1 MTRETGSDGGCGMQH
16 VRSVERAFA
25 VLEHMAD
32 SGGSVTVSQ
41 LSKSLGVSMAGTY
54 RMLRTMVTLGYG
66 RQLSDRSY
74 TLGARLIRLGEGAI
88 GQHMSAARP
97 ALASAV
103 LQLGETATL
112 AMLDGDTIVY
122 TLQVQSPHA
131 LRSNVE
137 IRTPAPAHE
146 TGAGRVLLAQLTDD
160 QLRQSLARARSPNPR
175 TSDGAYNQR
184 IDSTIRQIRAAGYS
198 IDEGDH
204 ELGMR
209 CYTVPIPGAGRPFV
223 ISVAGPIE
231 RLGNGSEGRAITVL
245 RETAEKISE
254 GFKPAPSPKA
264 IRPQPR
270 GPGVPGRCP
279 VEQP

>member
-1 MTRETGSDGGCGMQH
+1 MGASSFMTRGTGSDGSHGIQH

-25 VLEHMAD
+25 VLEHIAD

-41 LSKSLGVSMAGTY
+41 LSKSLGTSMAGTH

-74 TLGARLIRLGEGAI
+74 ALGPKLIRLGEGAI

-103 LQLGETATL
+103 RRLGETVTL

-137 IRTPAPAHE
+137 IRKPAPAHE
-146 TGAGRVLLAQLTDD
+146 TGAGRVLLAQLEDD
-160 QLRQSLARARSPNPR
+160 QLRQCLARARPPNTG
-175 TSDGAYNQR
+175 TSDEAYNQG
-184 IDSTIRQIRAAGYS
+184 IESTIRQIRSAGYS
-198 IDEGDH
+198 ADDDDH
-204 ELGMR
+204 EAGMR
-209 CYTVPIPGAGRPFV
+209 CYAVPIPGAGRPFV

-231 RLGNGSEGRAITVL
+231 RLGNDSEGRAIAVL
-245 RETAEKISE
+245 RDAAEKISE
-254 GFKPAPSPKA
+254 GFKPAPS
-264 IRPQPR
+264 R
-270 GPGVPGRCP
+270 
-279 VEQP
+279 ET